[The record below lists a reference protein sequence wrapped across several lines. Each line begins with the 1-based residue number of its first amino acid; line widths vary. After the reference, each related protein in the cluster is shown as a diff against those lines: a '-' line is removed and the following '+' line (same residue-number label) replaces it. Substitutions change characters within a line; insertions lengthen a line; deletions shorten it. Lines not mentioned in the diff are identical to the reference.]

1 VPTLI
6 VDKRGADDQLFL
18 RALPGM
24 ALRIR
29 HIVEKEI
36 WSAPFFGSSSGLK
49 NTTQQVL
56 ILVPLRSPQLPTIN
70 DLSSL

>member
-1 VPTLI
+1 LSISAALTN
-6 VDKRGADDQLFL
+6 QLFL
-18 RALPGM
+18 KALPGM

-49 NTTQQVL
+49 NTSK
-56 ILVPLRSPQLPTIN
+56 RS
-70 DLSSL
+70 SSWFPFAHRSCQRQMIFHRL

>member
-1 VPTLI
+1 
-6 VDKRGADDQLFL
+6 
-18 RALPGM
+18 M